1 MADELE
7 LEPDEPLPEEPELPE
22 LPELPE
28 FEEPE
33 LDEPELPEFLLSLE
47 LPELVLGWV
56 LVTALCVALVA
67 ARFVRPLIMLV
78 TKNIDAAT

>member
-7 LEPDEPLPEEPELPE
+7 LEPDEPLPEE
-22 LPELPE
+22 PELPE

-67 ARFVRPLIMLV
+67 ARFVRSLITLV